1 MQTGLKAKKIQKLY
15 QQEAKQVKKKFRLL
29 ALGILALVLLSLLIR
44 TTAIGVVSPIETFI
58 NLKTW
63 VHLRM
68 AEFFNW
74 PYYLKRFSIL
84 AELPTYSDS
93 VSRLK
98 ITIITFVSGMLLA
111 LSGTIFQSV
120 FRNPIAAPTMLGV
133 STGVHVP
140 PGSASS
146 HRKTALNYLV
156 ESIINWGV
164 LAIIIIFQPEIR
176 TLLEKMGQTKMTL
189 KKEISDDEKE
199 RLMDEL
205 VSAITTLSKEQTGA
219 LITFERTQSLLD
231 YINTGTRINA
241 DIKSELFLT
250 IFWEGTPLHDGATI
264 IQGDRV
270 VCAAAFYPPTN
281 KELSPKYGARHR
293 AAIGISEI
301 TDSLTVVVSEET
313 GTISFA
319 MNGELKKI
327 PTKEL
332 RASLVNELN
341 WFKSDD
347 EGGQKHES

>member
-1 MQTGLKAKKIQKLY
+1 MNNMSWSQIINFLRSSIDLIAVWFILYYVISMFKTNMKTMQLFKGVLFILIVKLITSVLGL
-15 QQEAKQVKKKFRLL
+15 
-29 ALGILALVLLSLLIR
+29 
-44 TTAIGVVSPIETFI
+44 TT
-58 NLKTW
+58 
-63 VHLRM
+63 
-68 AEFFNW
+68 
-74 PYYLKRFSIL
+74 
-84 AELPTYSDS
+84 
-93 VSRLK
+93 
-98 ITIITFVSGMLLA
+98 
-111 LSGTIFQSV
+111 
-120 FRNPIAAPTMLGV
+120 
-133 STGVHVP
+133 
-140 PGSASS
+140 
-146 HRKTALNYLV
+146 LNYLV
-156 ESIINWGV
+156 DSIINWGV
-164 LAIIIIFQPEIR
+164 LAMIIIFQPEIR
-176 TLLEKMGQTKMTL
+176 TSLEKMGQTKMTM

-231 YINTGTRINA
+231 YINTGTKINA

-270 VCAAAFYPPTN
+270 ACAAAFYPPTN

-341 WFKSDD
+341 WFKSGD
-347 EGGQKHES
+347 EGGQAHES